1 MGKQN
6 MKRIW
11 LKDVETT
18 LRGKT
23 ASVVILDDDAQY
35 NDPSGEITPL
45 WTLLLDSDQENPQ

>member
-1 MGKQN
+1 